1 MLTGL
6 SIRDIVLIEKLDLAP
21 GEGLTVLTGE
31 TGAGKSI
38 LLDSLGL
45 ALGDRGDGGLV
56 RAGAAKGVVTASF
69 APPEGHPARALLH
82 DHGLD
87 AHGDLVLRRVQSA
100 DGASR
105 AFVNDQPVG
114 VGLLRQIGQTLVE
127 IHGQHDSRAL
137 VEAANHRALLDA
149 FGGLEGQVRA
159 VKRAHEA
166 WQAAEA
172 ALGAH
177 RDAVARAEAER
188 AYIAHAAEELRA
200 LKPEP
205 GEEQALAERRQLMMN
220 AEQFASALKEA
231 REAIADDGTLPA
243 RIAAVLRRLERK
255 RDQAGGLLDEPCA
268 ALDRLANELAEA
280 ERALG
285 EATRAFAFDQR
296 ELEAAEERLFALRA
310 LARKHKAQV
319 DDLPALL
326 ARFEDQL
333 SSLDEGERRM
343 AALETERGAARE
355 RLDLAALA
363 LSAARLAAAK
373 RLDRAV
379 LAELAPLKLEKARF
393 ETRIDSDPAQPSVSG
408 VDRVEFLVSANPGT
422 PLSPLAKA
430 ASGGELSRFMLAL
443 KVVLAAKGSAPT
455 LIFDEID
462 TGMGGAVADA
472 IGQRLARLARA
483 LQVVAVTHSP
493 QVASRAAS
501 HYLIAKRDEGRKG
514 APRVATPRPS
524 RRSKRRPSTLPSRA
538 KSPSMIAATTRKM
551 RRPSRMPNMM
561 PCAAGSR
568 LWRLLS
574 RI

>member
-69 APPEGHPARALLH
+69 TPPEGHPARALLR

-87 AHGDLVLRRVQSA
+87 VDGDLVLRRVQSA

-137 VEAANHRALLDA
+137 VEAANHRTLLDA

-200 LKPEP
+200 LKPQP

-285 EATRAFAFDQR
+285 DATRAFAFDQR

-393 ETRIDSDPAQPSVSG
+393 ETHIDSDPAQPSVTG

-514 APRVATPRPS
+514 APRVVTSVIALDGEA
-524 RRSKRRPSTLPSRA
+524 RREEIARMLSGAEVTAEARA
-538 KSPSMIAATTRKM
+538 QAERLM
-551 RRPSRMPNMM
+551 
-561 PCAAGSR
+561 AAG
-568 LWRLLS
+568 
-574 RI
+574 

>member
-69 APPEGHPARALLH
+69 ALPEGHPARSLLR

-87 AHGDLVLRRVQSA
+87 VDGDLVLRRVQSA

-114 VGLLRQIGQTLVE
+114 VGLLRQIGAGLVE

-137 VEAANHRALLDA
+137 IEAVNHRSLLDA
-149 FGGLEGQVRA
+149 FGGLEAQGKAVR
-159 VKRAHEA
+159 RAHEA
-166 WQAAEA
+166 WQAAES
-172 ALGAH
+172 ALRQH
-177 RDAVARAEAER
+177 RDAIARAEAER
-188 AYIAHAAEELRA
+188 AYTEHAAEELRA

-205 GEEQALAERRQLMMN
+205 GEEQALADRRQLMMN

-268 ALDRLANELAEA
+268 ALDRLAAELAEA
-280 ERALG
+280 GRALG
-285 EATRAFAFDQR
+285 EAARAFAFDPR

-310 LARKHKAQV
+310 LGRKHKAQV

-326 ARFEDQL
+326 ARFEEQL
-333 SSLDEGERRM
+333 ASLDEGERRV
-343 AALETERGAARE
+343 AALEAERAAARE
-355 RLDLAALA
+355 RFDLAAGQ
-363 LSAARLAAAK
+363 LSQARMAAAT
-373 RLDRAV
+373 RLDKAV
-379 LAELAPLKLEKARF
+379 MAELAPLKLDKARF
-393 ETRIDSDPAQPSVSG
+393 ETRIDSDPSQPAVSG

-493 QVASRAAS
+493 QVASRAGS

-514 APRVATPRPS
+514 APRVVTSVTALDGEA
-524 RRSKRRPSTLPSRA
+524 RREEIARMLSGAEVTAEARA
-538 KSPSMIAATTRKM
+538 QAERLM
-551 RRPSRMPNMM
+551 
-561 PCAAGSR
+561 AAG
-568 LWRLLS
+568 
-574 RI
+574 